1 MVSSLRRAI
10 VLWLMVLTLG
20 LASCG
25 GDREVPIV
33 LLDNGETIQ
42 ATNPLVGAI
51 AEVSPPDSIQ
61 QLKPYLDVYEPQ
73 VRITSPRNG
82 DTLQETTVAVELQ
95 VRDLPIYIDQDLELG
110 PHLHLFIDDQPDQT
124 VYDLN
129 SPIILTDLA
138 PGTHTLRAF
147 AVRPWNESFKNEG
160 AYDQVTFDVF
170 AASPTNNPDDS
181 QALLTYN
188 QPQGSYGAEPIMLD
202 FYLTNAPLHWV
213 AEADDSISDWRI
225 RCTVNG
231 ESFVF
236 DRWQPIYLKG
246 FKPGQNWVKLELIDE
261 NGSLID
267 NALTTGIRVI
277 DYTPGGEDPLSQLI
291 RGEIPLAQ
299 AKVLVDPNYVPPAP
313 IVKERTEPQ
322 SDRLSEPDADDEPEP
337 QTSDAIEQPEIEA
350 LPTEPESAAIDAAP
364 TAESPTLEEDLAPT
378 LDADEPSETP
388 AVDPE
393 DADLTTEPDDTIP
406 TADLF
411 TTDERDVP
419 VEATEI
425 PAENTDSTTLTPSID
440 IDETPADSLSDSA
453 ETTPMPESRSNNL
466 DDLLNDVTDAP
477 APSSGLAV
485 DDLTEGSP
493 LMDARDPNF
502 PDSGLPNDLPS
513 ETMRPDL
520 LEETPAEPAPA
531 PSTEPALESLE
542 ADADLV

>member
-10 VLWLMVLTLG
+10 ALWLIVLTLG

-25 GDREVPIV
+25 GDRDVPIV
-33 LLDNGETIQ
+33 LLDNGETVQ
-42 ATNPLVGAI
+42 STNPLVGAM
-51 AEVSPPDSIQ
+51 AEVSPPESIQ

-110 PHLHLFIDDQPDQT
+110 PHLNLFIDDQPYQA
-124 VYDLN
+124 VYDLD
-129 SPIILTDLA
+129 SPIVLTDLS
-138 PGTHTLRAF
+138 PGTHTLRTF
-147 AVRPWNESFKNEG
+147 AVRPWDESFKNEG

-246 FKPGQNWVKLELIDE
+246 FNPGKNWVKLELIDD
-261 NGSLID
+261 NGNLID
-267 NALTTGIRVI
+267 NALNTGIRLI
-277 DYTPGGEDPLSQLI
+277 DYSPGGEDALSQLI
-291 RGEIPLAQ
+291 RGDIPLVQ

-313 IVKERTEPQ
+313 IIKDRTESQ
-322 SDRLSEPDADDEPEP
+322 SRD
-337 QTSDAIEQPEIEA
+337 QPE
-350 LPTEPESAAIDAAP
+350 TDAAP
-364 TAESPTLEEDLAPT
+364 TEIKPDDAIEAPDEAPPLNEEAAPSVNPSDLDKATAAPDD
-378 LDADEPSETP
+378 LDEAIEPAPFVEPS
-388 AVDPE
+388 
-393 DADLTTEPDDTIP
+393 DADLTPAPDETGPATD
-406 TADLF
+406 F
-411 TTDERDVP
+411 STTDEREMP
-419 VEATEI
+419 VEESEI
-425 PAENTDSTTLTPSID
+425 PTEETEPTGLPSSAD
-440 IDETPADSLSDSA
+440 TDETTAESPSADT
-453 ETTPMPESRSNNL
+453 ETPPSQADRPNNL
-466 DDLLNDVTDAP
+466 DDLLDDVPEAP
-477 APSSGLAV
+477 NSSSGLAV

-493 LMDARDPNF
+493 LLDSQDPTF
-502 PDSGLPNDLPS
+502 PDDYLPNGLPSGTVSPDLP
-513 ETMRPDL
+513 DD
-520 LEETPAEPAPA
+520 APA
-531 PSTEPALESLE
+531 DQPPEPALESLE
-542 ADADLV
+542 AEADLV

>member
-1 MVSSLRRAI
+1 MVSSLRQAIALWLI
-10 VLWLMVLTLG
+10 VLALG

-25 GDREVPIV
+25 GGDVPIV
-33 LLDNGETIQ
+33 LLDDGETVQ

-51 AEVSPPDSIQ
+51 AEVSPPESIQ

-82 DTLQETTVAVELQ
+82 ATLQETSVAVELQ
-95 VRDLPIYIDQDLELG
+95 VRDLPIYIDQDLGLG
-110 PHLHLFIDDQPDQT
+110 PHLHLFLDDQPYQAI
-124 VYDLN
+124 YD
-129 SPIILTDLA
+129 PERALTLADLA

-147 AVRPWNESFKNEG
+147 AVRPWGESFKNEG

-170 AASPTNNPDDS
+170 AASPQNNPDDS
-181 QALLTYN
+181 QALLTYS

-213 AEADDSISDWRI
+213 AEADESMSDWRL

-246 FKPGQNWVKLELIDE
+246 FNPGKNWVKLELIDE

-267 NALTTGIRVI
+267 NALNTGIRVI
-277 DYTPGGEDPLSQLI
+277 DYNPGGEDALSQLI

-322 SDRLSEPDADDEPEP
+322 SDGLSEPDADNEPEP
-337 QTSDAIEQPEIEA
+337 QAIDSIEPPAIEA
-350 LPTEPESAAIDAAP
+350 LPAEPELAPIDAAP
-364 TAESPTLEEDLAPT
+364 PAEAPASEDDLAPT
-378 LDADEPSETP
+378 LDTDETNEVPV
-388 AVDPE
+388 ADPE
-393 DADLTTEPDDTIP
+393 DADLITAPDEAAPDGTVPTTGLS
-406 TADLF
+406 A
-411 TTDERDVP
+411 TDERDVP
-419 VEATEI
+419 AEETEV
-425 PAENTDSTTLTPSID
+425 PAEDTEPATLPPSTDIN
-440 IDETPADSLSDSA
+440 ETPADSLSESA
-453 ETTPMPESRSNNL
+453 ETTLMPESRSNDLDNLL
-466 DDLLNDVTDAP
+466 DDFPEAT

-493 LMDARDPNF
+493 LMDAQDPNF
-502 PDSGLPNDLPS
+502 PDSALLDNLPA
-513 ETMRPDL
+513 ETMSPAL
-520 LEETPAEPAPA
+520 PEETPAEPTP
-531 PSTEPALESLE
+531 EPALESLE